1 MGSMEG
7 PRFQE
12 PAGSRPTVRLSIC
25 RGQYPSIH
33 PAEGPGL
40 GSRAKEGSSCPWG
53 ERAGHGRPTLVYW
66 LLIIS
71 ILLVTDVSVC
81 EEKGFLLL
89 ILTLL
94 LLCFN
99 RLVRY
104 WARSLLLVFGIMLVN
119 LLSFNAFSIDGCF

>member
-40 GSRAKEGSSCPWG
+40 RSRAKEGSSCPWG
-53 ERAGHGRPTLVYW
+53 ERAGPSEGARAGGGEGRGLG
-66 LLIIS
+66 L
-71 ILLVTDVSVC
+71 
-81 EEKGFLLL
+81 
-89 ILTLL
+89 
-94 LLCFN
+94 
-99 RLVRY
+99 
-104 WARSLLLVFGIMLVN
+104 
-119 LLSFNAFSIDGCF
+119 

>member
-53 ERAGHGRPTLVYW
+53 ERAGHGRPTGQPAC
-66 LLIIS
+66 S
-71 ILLVTDVSVC
+71 GPGPS
-81 EEKGFLLL
+81 EG
-89 ILTLL
+89 
-94 LLCFN
+94 
-99 RLVRY
+99 
-104 WARSLLLVFGIMLVN
+104 ARAGGGEGRGLGL
-119 LLSFNAFSIDGCF
+119 

>member
-1 MGSMEG
+1 M
-7 PRFQE
+7 
-12 PAGSRPTVRLSIC
+12 
-25 RGQYPSIH
+25 
-33 PAEGPGL
+33 
-40 GSRAKEGSSCPWG
+40 
-53 ERAGHGRPTLVYW
+53 VYW

-119 LLSFNAFSIDGCF
+119 LLSFNAFSIDGCFRPTMVVLRFYSLVKVVSVSKKLYLFRLSLKNTLEFRVFGVFLRLN

>member
-53 ERAGHGRPTLVYW
+53 ERAGQPACSGPGPSEGARAGGGAGRGLG
-66 LLIIS
+66 L
-71 ILLVTDVSVC
+71 
-81 EEKGFLLL
+81 
-89 ILTLL
+89 
-94 LLCFN
+94 
-99 RLVRY
+99 
-104 WARSLLLVFGIMLVN
+104 
-119 LLSFNAFSIDGCF
+119 